1 MVLFVLSRVA
11 RLSVERTTMAILP
24 WLVPLFVALLMITF
38 IPLITLWLPQTMGLI
53 R

>member
-11 RLSVERTTMAILP
+11 KLSVERTTMAILP
-24 WLVPLFVALLMITF
+24 WLVPLFVALLLITF
-38 IPLITLWLPQTMGLI
+38 VPAVTLWLPTELGLI